1 MGTKIKDFIE
11 YELKNDRKRVRLL
24 VFIGFL
30 AIALLFLSGIGKTN
44 KSDTPAESESINYT
58 EYTEMLE
65 NRLTTV
71 ISSIDGVGKCR
82 VMITLEN
89 TSESV
94 YAVNRDSRLDNSVS
108 DTNDEYVI
116 YDSDKGK
123 RPVLIK
129 EYFPKVQGVT
139 VVCSGGDNS
148 LVREKIIS
156 AVTALFNIPSNRV
169 SVSRINE

>member
-11 YELKNDRKRVRLL
+11 YELKNDKKRVKLL

-30 AIALLFLSGIGKTN
+30 AIALLFLSSIGKSPS
-44 KSDTPAESESINYT
+44 SDTSAESADINYT
-58 EYTEMLE
+58 EYTEILE
-65 NRLTTV
+65 NRLTSV
-71 ISSIDGVGKCR
+71 ISSIDGVGKCK

-89 TSESV
+89 TNESV
-94 YAVNRDSRLDNSVS
+94 YAVNRDSHLDEGTS
-108 DTNDEYVI
+108 DINDEYVI
-116 YDSDKGK
+116 YDSDKGEK
-123 RPVLIK
+123 PVLIK
-129 EYFPKVQGVT
+129 EYFPQVQGVT
-139 VVCSGGDNS
+139 VVCSGGENT